1 MSTRALDSF
10 SAYWASCPDV
20 ACVLDVAGRILAAN
34 SAFVTS
40 AGDLVGAMFV
50 EHAAMESRA
59 EVQGQLDKLRNDE
72 TVVSFFT
79 VSYGEQRE
87 ATLLAWR
94 AWRTDYSDAPII
106 AAASSAK
113 FRGMGEAHVDDILQA
128 HEIIDTSPMFV
139 VAIDASGKT
148 VFMNSTMLE
157 RFGYTRD
164 EVLGNN
170 YMQQF
175 VPEREH
181 ALLAEIFANLSA
193 KDKLTLNDNHV
204 LTRDGE
210 ERRVQWHGR
219 PIFDRQNR
227 LQYFY
232 GLGIDVTEQRRT
244 QDDLLRSQQ
253 RFELHFKQS
262 PLGMIEWDRD
272 FRVTDWNPAAERMF
286 GYSREEALGQYGQD
300 LVVPEPV
307 RPYVADVWQKLLD
320 SRGAVNAYNE
330 NVTKDG
336 RTIVCEW
343 SNTTL
348 VNASGEVIGVA
359 SLVNDV
365 TDRKK
370 AEESLRERERIQAE
384 TIQQL
389 SVPLIDVW
397 EGIIAL
403 PIVGSIDETRAVRM
417 TEELLKT
424 IVVNGTRCAI
434 LDLTGASTMD
444 VAIANRLGDMV
455 RAVRLVGS
463 ECFISGLSP
472 QIARTLVE
480 LDMPLSVRTFGTL
493 RAALSHAIGQH
504 TRENPNNLSRG
515 RNQITSGKR

>member
-1 MSTRALDSF
+1 MYTRALDGF
-10 SAYWASCPDV
+10 SAYWASCPDA
-20 ACVLDVAGRILAAN
+20 ACVLDTTGRILAAN
-34 SAFVTS
+34 STFLSS

-50 EHAAMESRA
+50 EHAAMENRA
-59 EVQGQLDKLRNDE
+59 EVQGQLGKLHNGE

-79 VSYGEQRE
+79 ISYGEQSE
-87 ATLLAWR
+87 ARLFAWR
-94 AWRTDYSDAPII
+94 AWRTENSDAPIL
-106 AAASSAK
+106 AVASSAK
-113 FRGMGEAHVDDILQA
+113 FKGMGEVHVEEILRA

-139 VAIDASGKT
+139 VAIDASGQT

-164 EVLGNN
+164 EVLGKN

-181 ALLAEIFANLSA
+181 ALLAEIFAKLSS
-193 KDKLTLNDNHV
+193 KDRSTLNDNHV

-219 PIFDRQNR
+219 PIFDSHDR

-272 FRVTDWNPAAERMF
+272 FRVTDWNPAAERIF
-286 GYSREEALGQYGQD
+286 GYSREEALGRYGQD

-403 PIVGSIDETRAVRM
+403 PIAES
-417 TEELLKT
+417 LS
-424 IVVNGTRCAI
+424 
-434 LDLTGASTMD
+434 DL
-444 VAIANRLGDMV
+444 
-455 RAVRLVGS
+455 
-463 ECFISGLSP
+463 
-472 QIARTLVE
+472 
-480 LDMPLSVRTFGTL
+480 
-493 RAALSHAIGQH
+493 
-504 TRENPNNLSRG
+504 
-515 RNQITSGKR
+515 